1 MGSDYDIDLLKMNGT
16 ELKVA
21 FRNHSL
27 GDRSAGF
34 ATYNIST
41 QGGINASPTR
51 VREGLFDRIVDITD
65 KQ

>member
-1 MGSDYDIDLLKMNGT
+1 MNGT